1 MQPQP
6 PLNLNSPQAA
16 VFTDRLFAFVARLRS
31 YVKMDITTLLVNA
44 QSADQTIR
52 KAAEHALNAAQESA
66 EYGAFWLQCAGE
78 LASDAKPLEVRQL
91 AGLILKNALD
101 AKEDARRSL
110 CRVRSNPVR

>member
-1 MQPQP
+1 
-6 PLNLNSPQAA
+6 
-16 VFTDRLFAFVARLRS
+16 
-31 YVKMDITTLLVNA
+31 MDITTLLVNA
-44 QSADQTIR
+44 QSADPTIR
-52 KAAEHALNAAQESA
+52 KGAEQALNAAQESA

-110 CRVRSNPVR
+110 CRVRSNPASLTLPPHEASVPCGRGASAYAPLRW